1 MHRKANSVQAKRA
14 PPGVPNLI
22 VRGRYLILMAMSDMQ
37 FEGQHADE
45 EVVEFYRRHPI
56 VMRKGLLLLLVFWV
70 VGLLPYSY
78 FFDKS
83 WALYVLIGGVV
94 LGLLS
99 MFYSWINWFF
109 SLVIITN
116 QRLVQITQ
124 EGLFSKT
131 VVDIGL
137 EKILSVNYQVAGVQQ
152 TLLSFGT
159 IIVQTYV
166 GDLVLDNMY
175 RPARVQEKIVKTIK
189 DNGFNYRG
197 EEVEGLAEETAKDSA
212 QKN

>member
-1 MHRKANSVQAKRA
+1 
-14 PPGVPNLI
+14 
-22 VRGRYLILMAMSDMQ
+22 MAMSDMQ

-78 FFDKS
+78 FFDKT

-109 SLVIITN
+109 SLVIISN

-197 EEVEGLAEETAKDSA
+197 EEVEGLAAETAKDSA